1 MRILLTA
8 GTLVLALTLT
18 GPARAQ
24 AFDTQGVTEALIA
37 AIAAYLIGD
46 AIGDAR
52 EDRAARDDRREA
64 ELLTPPAPPV
74 VQAPARPAG
83 ALLPPRELGGL
94 PVRTAPPVT
103 HAPQPPRA
111 IGATPPVV
119 GGGSRW
125 VGTTLPPACRIS
137 RGIFDARCLVD
148 SLPVSAPLP
157 AACRDRRVVQ
167 GHIRSVFRASCLR
180 DAGYNT
186 IP

>member
-1 MRILLTA
+1 MRTLLTA
-8 GTLVLALTLT
+8 GTLVLALTLS

-24 AFDTQGVTEALIA
+24 QFDAQGVTEALIA

-52 EDRAARDDRREA
+52 EEDREARDRREA

-74 VQAPARPAG
+74 VPRPG

-94 PVRTAPPVT
+94 PVQTAPPVT
-103 HAPQPPRA
+103 HAPQPPRPV
-111 IGATPPVV
+111 GVTPPVV
-119 GGGSRW
+119 GGGSRL

-157 AACRDRRVVQ
+157 AICRDRRVVQ
-167 GHIRSVFRASCLR
+167 GYIRSVFRADCLR
-180 DAGYNT
+180 DAGYRT
-186 IP
+186 TR